1 MAERTRTTWGCDDFR
16 RIASASRRELL
27 TIGGLAA
34 LGRFL
39 PLAQGRD
46 SEARPAG
53 EPQRKQSKGSAKAV
67 IILYLHGGHAQ
78 QETWDPKPGGPYPER
93 GEFGAIATSVPG
105 VHISELLPLSA
116 KVMRKL
122 AIIRSVSHS
131 NANHVQASLSAMT
144 GHAHPPEA
152 ERRGDFP
159 PSQSDFPP
167 FGAVLDSLV
176 KPGHMPTWVQVGP
189 LMRRANGT
197 ILHGQ
202 SPGFLGGKHAPLVID
217 QDLQPATVR
226 VEAMSANDD
235 VPVLRLKARR
245 GIMEQ
250 IDAQR
255 RQLDREAELVNYDA
269 YQQRALGLLT
279 STATACAF
287 DLASEPI
294 TIRERYGRTQFGQQC
309 LLARRL
315 AEAGV
320 PMINV
325 HFCRTPTGSWDTH
338 GRHFSQM
345 KELLCPTFDRAF
357 AALTD
362 DLDQR
367 GLLDQTL
374 VLSTAE
380 FGRTPKVNSAG
391 GRDHWPWVYSVV
403 LAGGGAARGVVY
415 GSSDKAAAYPKD
427 NPHDPRDLAATVYHL
442 LGVPVETTLYDQTHR
457 PHHLVIGT
465 KINGL
470 LA

>member
-1 MAERTRTTWGCDDFR
+1 M
-16 RIASASRRELL
+16 
-27 TIGGLAA
+27 
-34 LGRFL
+34 
-39 PLAQGRD
+39 
-46 SEARPAG
+46 
-53 EPQRKQSKGSAKAV
+53 
-67 IILYLHGGHAQ
+67 
-78 QETWDPKPGGPYPER
+78 
-93 GEFGAIATSVPG
+93 
-105 VHISELLPLSA
+105 SA
-116 KVMRKL
+116 KVMQKL
-122 AIIRSVSHS
+122 AIIRSLSHS

-144 GHAHPPEA
+144 GHAHPPES
-152 ERRGDFP
+152 ESRGDFP

-167 FGAVLDSLV
+167 FGAVVDSLL
-176 KPGHMPTWVQVGP
+176 KPGRLPTWLQVGP

-197 ILHGQ
+197 VLHGQ
-202 SPGFLGGKHAPLVID
+202 SPGFLGGKHAPLVVD
-217 QDLQPATVR
+217 QNLLPANVR
-226 VEAMSANDD
+226 VEAVSASDD
-235 VPVLRLKARR
+235 VPILRLTARR
-245 GIMEQ
+245 GIMKQ

-255 RQLDREAELVNYDA
+255 RQLDRDAEVANFDV
-269 YQQRALGLLT
+269 YQQRALSLLT
-279 STATACAF
+279 STATTRAF
-287 DLASEPI
+287 DLKSEPI
-294 TIRERYGRTQFGQQC
+294 SAREHYGRTQFGQQC

-320 PMINV
+320 PIINV
-325 HFCRTPTGSWDTH
+325 HFCRTPAGSWDTH
-338 GRHFSQM
+338 GKHFSQM

-357 AALTD
+357 AALVD

-415 GSSDKAAAYPKD
+415 GISDKAAAYPKD